1 MTAPT
6 AFKLPY
12 GEELPY
18 WQTGRS
24 DPQKWLDM
32 TAKEL
37 RRAGG
42 RIMGEAYG
50 NDLSTD
56 RAAYMLQFELGGEA
70 YKIVWPVLPSR
81 SRNEKAAR
89 LQAATMLYHDTKAR
103 CVAARVL
110 GPRAAFF
117 TYLLLPDGRTAAQ
130 AATPELAA
138 QLPAIF
144 RPALPE
150 SNA

>member
-1 MTAPT
+1 MSQSI
-6 AFKLPY
+6 FKLPY

-18 WQTGRS
+18 WQTGKS
-24 DPQKWLDM
+24 DPQKWIDL
-32 TAKEL
+32 AQSEL

-42 RIMGEAYG
+42 KILGHAYG
-50 NDLSTD
+50 SDTQSS
-56 RAAYMLQFELGGEA
+56 RAAYMIHFELSGEA
-70 YKIVWPVLPSR
+70 YKIIWPVLPSR
-81 SRNEKAAR
+81 SRNERAAR

-117 TYLLLPDGRTAAQ
+117 SYLLLPDGRTASQ

-138 QLPAIF
+138 ALPALF
-144 RPALPE
+144 RPMLPGD
-150 SNA
+150 SP